1 MRAFAVLTILCCA
14 AAHAEADVSV
24 MGVMSNRALLSV
36 DGAPPR
42 MYAVGAA
49 LPDGS
54 RLVAVTGNDATIEQ
68 DGRRYTASL
77 GQPSARVAAPGAGRK
92 LTLAPDGL
100 GHYSLTGE
108 INGAQARMMID
119 TGASLVALPAAA
131 AERMGIDYRKG
142 RRVYVNTANGQA
154 TAWRVRIDRLRIG
167 DMELNQLD
175 AVVHESGLSIIL
187 LGNSF
192 LNRFNMQRDGDQ
204 MTLERRY

>member
-1 MRAFAVLTILCCA
+1 MRALAVFLTLCCA
-14 AAHAEADVSV
+14 AAHADVSV

-54 RLVAVTGNDATIEQ
+54 RLVAVNGNDAVIEQ
-68 DGRRYTASL
+68 GGRRYTASL
-77 GQPSARVAAPGAGRK
+77 GQPAARVASPGAGKK
-92 LTLAPDGL
+92 LILAPDGL
-100 GHYSLTGE
+100 GHYLLTGE

-119 TGASLVALPAAA
+119 TGASLVALPAAD
-131 AERMGIDYRKG
+131 AERMGIEYRKG
-142 RRVYVNTANGQA
+142 RRVFVNTANGQA

-167 DMELNQLD
+167 EMELNQLD
-175 AVVHESGLSIIL
+175 AVVHEHGLSIIL

>member
-1 MRAFAVLTILCCA
+1 MRAFAVFLTLCCA
-14 AAHAEADVSV
+14 AAHADVSV

-54 RLVAVTGNDATIEQ
+54 RLVAVNGNDAVIEQ

-77 GQPSARVAAPGAGRK
+77 GQPAARVASSGAGKK
-92 LTLAPDGL
+92 LILAPDGL

-119 TGASLVALPAAA
+119 TGASLVALPAAE
-131 AERMGIDYRKG
+131 AERMGIEYRKG
-142 RRVYVNTANGQA
+142 RRVFVNTANGQA

-175 AVVHESGLSIIL
+175 AVVHEHGLSIIL